1 VENPGLPICIDC
13 QQIPPRPGDRQCRGD
28 GQLSTAQIDRDR
40 TAGRQCR
47 VEHNHVRPAARH
59 RAVNGHVGIRCL
71 NRLAQCHFA
80 VGFKIVRCRRGDSD
94 CAGQDGREA
103 PDVPVRC
110 QPQFPIVGLRTVT
123 ENAVKD
129 FVKSLNDR
137 KVGAGGSAILQKL
150 AQVEAT
156 AELEKRLQDAF
167 DLELA
172 DEAMRRIR
180 SRVSED
186 RWLAWQMTS
195 QERLTGA
202 EVAARLN
209 MKVVSVYTV
218 RNQVQKLIREEVA
231 KLEGRPAAQG

>member
-1 VENPGLPICIDC
+1 M
-13 QQIPPRPGDRQCRGD
+13 
-28 GQLSTAQIDRDR
+28 
-40 TAGRQCR
+40 
-47 VEHNHVRPAARH
+47 
-59 RAVNGHVGIRCL
+59 
-71 NRLAQCHFA
+71 
-80 VGFKIVRCRRGDSD
+80 
-94 CAGQDGREA
+94 
-103 PDVPVRC
+103 
-110 QPQFPIVGLRTVT
+110 GLRTVT

-231 KLEGRPAAQG
+231 KLEDRPAVQG

>member
-1 VENPGLPICIDC
+1 
-13 QQIPPRPGDRQCRGD
+13 
-28 GQLSTAQIDRDR
+28 
-40 TAGRQCR
+40 
-47 VEHNHVRPAARH
+47 
-59 RAVNGHVGIRCL
+59 
-71 NRLAQCHFA
+71 
-80 VGFKIVRCRRGDSD
+80 
-94 CAGQDGREA
+94 
-103 PDVPVRC
+103 
-110 QPQFPIVGLRTVT
+110 VGLRTVT

-231 KLEGRPAAQG
+231 KLEDRPAVQG

>member
-1 VENPGLPICIDC
+1 M
-13 QQIPPRPGDRQCRGD
+13 
-28 GQLSTAQIDRDR
+28 
-40 TAGRQCR
+40 
-47 VEHNHVRPAARH
+47 
-59 RAVNGHVGIRCL
+59 
-71 NRLAQCHFA
+71 
-80 VGFKIVRCRRGDSD
+80 
-94 CAGQDGREA
+94 
-103 PDVPVRC
+103 
-110 QPQFPIVGLRTVT
+110 GLRTVT

-231 KLEGRPAAQG
+231 KLEGRPAVQG